1 MTSKLSNRNYL
12 DALAGAKLKSAL
24 SKGQNR
30 TQKEA
35 QTMQTV
41 ANKLGTLWK
50 KRNFQRKEAMYRRKP
65 WRRGLTVRIEMK
77 IDKYFYFK

>member
-1 MTSKLSNRNYL
+1 MALKLSSKNNL

-30 TQKEA
+30 TQREA

-65 WRRGLTVRIEMK
+65 WRRGLTVRIRTK
-77 IDKYFYFK
+77 IDI